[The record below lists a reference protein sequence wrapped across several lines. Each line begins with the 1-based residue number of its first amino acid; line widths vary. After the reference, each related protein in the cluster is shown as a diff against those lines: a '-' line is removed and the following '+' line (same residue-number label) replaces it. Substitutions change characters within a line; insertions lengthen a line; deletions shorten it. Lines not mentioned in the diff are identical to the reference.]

1 MKVKTTPT
9 PAAPKRADAHCHTA
23 SCKEECGVALR
34 LIASHENIAS
44 ESADD
49 STGHMQFTGL
59 VLPKFNLRAL
69 LPRATSTKPTLE
81 HGKPCPDPTSVGEHK
96 LP

>member
-9 PAAPKRADAHCHTA
+9 PAAPKRADAHGHTA
-23 SCKEECGVALR
+23 SCKEDCGVALR

-49 STGHMQFTGL
+49 STGHMQSTCGPYSRAPL
-59 VLPKFNLRAL
+59 VPSPPWRMASLVPIRRLSAS
-69 LPRATSTKPTLE
+69 TSS
-81 HGKPCPDPTSVGEHK
+81 H
-96 LP
+96 